1 MISYGILQKS
11 NGGVDMKIFIKR
23 LLKMMLGVASIIMI
37 IASSPLVFA
46 VMTLSIILSPMWYLI
61 TGKEL
66 LFIILEAVD
75 EIWFGTWYKLDTKID
90 EL

>member
-1 MISYGILQKS
+1 
-11 NGGVDMKIFIKR
+11 
-23 LLKMMLGVASIIMI
+23 MLGVAAIIMI
-37 IASSPLVFA
+37 IASAPLAFA
-46 VMTLSIILSPMWYLI
+46 VMTLSIMLSPMWYLI

-66 LFIILEAVD
+66 LFIFLDAVD

>member
-23 LLKMMLGVASIIMI
+23 LLKMMIGVASIIMI
-37 IASSPLVFA
+37 IASSPLAFA
-46 VMTLSIILSPMWYLI
+46 AMTLSIILSPMWYLI
-61 TGKEL
+61 TGKGL

-75 EIWFGTWYKLDTKID
+75 EIWFEIWYKLDNKID

>member
-1 MISYGILQKS
+1 
-11 NGGVDMKIFIKR
+11 
-23 LLKMMLGVASIIMI
+23 MMLGVAAIIMF
-37 IASSPLVFA
+37 IASSPLTFA

-66 LFIILEAVD
+66 LFIFLDAVD